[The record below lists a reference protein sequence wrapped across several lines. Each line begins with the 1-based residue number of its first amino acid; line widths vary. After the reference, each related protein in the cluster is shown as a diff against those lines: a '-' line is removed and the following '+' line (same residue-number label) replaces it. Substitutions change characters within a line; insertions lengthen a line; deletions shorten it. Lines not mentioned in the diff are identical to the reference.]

1 MRFEYTQEQEN
12 KLRTTEIE
20 AILENNL
27 YADDNERYELMAELL
42 LIGE

>member
-12 KLRTTEIE
+12 KLRVTEIE

-27 YADDNERYELMAELL
+27 YADENERFELMAELL
-42 LIGE
+42 LINE